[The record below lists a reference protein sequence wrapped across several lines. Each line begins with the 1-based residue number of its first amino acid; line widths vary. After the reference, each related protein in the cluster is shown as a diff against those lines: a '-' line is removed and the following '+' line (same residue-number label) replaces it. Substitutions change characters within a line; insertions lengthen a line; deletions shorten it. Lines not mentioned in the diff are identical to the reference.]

1 MKGKLILFPTRG
13 ENGMK
18 CPPTDT
24 VTLYASLGRTDDP
37 EESLDPH
44 WSSLQIKE
52 HLSSCPRCEAQAR
65 SWRQSLD
72 QWKEVDLF
80 DQGAFSEEYFRKLQE
95 DIEDT
100 LWSDVGS
107 TPSETIRSNVVE
119 LEGLRRNRQRVA
131 VALSALAAILL
142 FGWVGL
148 RDSTPESNVP
158 AVAVESE
165 PRGDT
170 LGDIE
175 SEGRALGRTL
185 LASIAAESLN
195 EETESGGSIWSSGD
209 FGAGSESDFSYF
221 FSTNLYDEL
230 DDLGAS
236 EAAEL
241 IERL

>member
-1 MKGKLILFPTRG
+1 MKGKLILFPPRG

-24 VTLYASLGRTDDP
+24 VTLYASLGKTDDP

-44 WSSLQIKE
+44 WSSLQMKE
-52 HLSSCPRCEAQAR
+52 HLSSCPRCDAQAR

-72 QWKEVDLF
+72 QWKEVDIL
-80 DQGAFSEEYFRKLQE
+80 DQDAFSEEYFRKLQE

-100 LWSDVGS
+100 LWSDAGS
-107 TPSETIRSNVVE
+107 THSETIRSNVVE
-119 LEGLRRNRQRVA
+119 LEGLRRSRQRVA

-148 RDSTPESNVP
+148 GDSTPESSVP
-158 AVAVESE
+158 VVALESE
-165 PRGDT
+165 LGSDM

-185 LASIAAESLN
+185 LASVTAESLDD
-195 EETESGGSIWSSGD
+195 ESESVAPVWGSGD
-209 FGAGSESDFSYF
+209 LSAASDSDLSYF

-230 DDLGAS
+230 DELGAS
-236 EAAEL
+236 EVAEL

>member
-1 MKGKLILFPTRG
+1 
-13 ENGMK
+13 MK

-24 VTLYASLGRTDDP
+24 VTLYASLGKTDDP

-44 WSSLQIKE
+44 WSSLQMKE

-80 DQGAFSEEYFRKLQE
+80 DQDAFSEEYFRKLQE
-95 DIEDT
+95 DIEGT
-100 LWSDVGS
+100 LWSDAES
-107 TPSETIRSNVVE
+107 TRSETIRSNVVE
-119 LEGLRRNRQRVA
+119 LEGLRRNRHRVA
-131 VALSALAAILL
+131 VVLSALAAILL

-158 AVAVESE
+158 AVALESE
-165 PRGDT
+165 LRGDT
-170 LGDIE
+170 LRDIE

-185 LASIAAESLN
+185 LASVTAESLDD
-195 EETESGGSIWSSGD
+195 ESGSMAPVWGSAELS
-209 FGAGSESDFSYF
+209 AASDSDLSYF

-230 DDLGAS
+230 DELGAS
-236 EAAEL
+236 EVAEL